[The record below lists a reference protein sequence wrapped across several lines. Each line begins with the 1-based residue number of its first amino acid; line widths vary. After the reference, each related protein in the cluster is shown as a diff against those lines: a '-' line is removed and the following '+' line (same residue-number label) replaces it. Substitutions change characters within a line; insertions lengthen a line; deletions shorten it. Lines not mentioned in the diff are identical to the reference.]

1 MIKSLAKTRLFI
13 IKNEPIHSLY
23 SHFNLK
29 PKIPSR
35 SFGCTKQLKL
45 IKGKTPYQLQAE
57 IKQLEQKML
66 QHARDLEFE
75 QAAKLRDQVHA
86 LKQALLEI

>member
-1 MIKSLAKTRLFI
+1 MR
-13 IKNEPIHSLY
+13 
-23 SHFNLK
+23 
-29 PKIPSR
+29 
-35 SFGCTKQLKL
+35 L
-45 IKGKTPYQLQAE
+45 IKGKTAYQVEAE